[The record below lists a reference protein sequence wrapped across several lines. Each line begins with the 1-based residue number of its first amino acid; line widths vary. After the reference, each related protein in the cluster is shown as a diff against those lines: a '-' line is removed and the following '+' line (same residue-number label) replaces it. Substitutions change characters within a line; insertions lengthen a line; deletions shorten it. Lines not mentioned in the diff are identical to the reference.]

1 MLGVISRQ
9 TSFVG
14 DMNFAVIAN
23 VRNSEVSAKREF
35 TVNGSAPTLYKYLDC
50 CFRVQ
55 TRDEAKKNAGKQ
67 KSCSFRC

>member
-14 DMNFAVIAN
+14 DLNF

-35 TVNGSAPTLYKYLDC
+35 TVNGSAPTLYKYLHC

>member
-14 DMNFAVIAN
+14 DLNF

-35 TVNGSAPTLYKYLDC
+35 TVNGSAPTLYKYLHC

-55 TRDEAKKNAGKQ
+55 TRDEAKKIAGKQ